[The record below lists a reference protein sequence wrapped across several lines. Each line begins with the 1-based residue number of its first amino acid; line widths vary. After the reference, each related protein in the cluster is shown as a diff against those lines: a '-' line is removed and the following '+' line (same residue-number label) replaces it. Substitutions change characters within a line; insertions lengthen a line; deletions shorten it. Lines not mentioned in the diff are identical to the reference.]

1 MSDSTI
7 AASTGIPL
15 AFVRAIRAVES
26 NGSATAVR
34 FEPHVFWRIR
44 KGLDARATG
53 PQIRDALS
61 AAELAQVPYTPGNA
75 DWRAA
80 HGLAP
85 CRISR
90 AASCSSAETD
100 AAAFQRAYAVD
111 PATAIRATSFG
122 LYQTLG
128 GHLLSLYPDPTRAVA
143 AFRANP
149 ATVSEQLLVHWLNAN
164 PEAKEAAQRGD
175 AEAFVRRYN
184 GCSDCSAYVAKF
196 RAALTRGSGGAVGGL
211 VVLITT
217 WVALRWLIS

>member
-44 KGLDARATG
+44 KGLDSRATG

-80 HGLAP
+80 HGLSP

-90 AASCSSAETD
+90 AASCSGSETD

-122 LYQTLG
+122 AFQVLG
-128 GHLLSLYPDPTRAVA
+128 GHLLGIYPDPARAVA

-149 ATVSEQLLVHWLNAN
+149 ATVSEQLLVHWINAN
-164 PEAKEAAQRGD
+164 PEAKAAAQRGD
-175 AEAFVRRYN
+175 IYGWVSRFN
-184 GCSDCSAYVAKF
+184 GCSDCTAYETKF
-196 RAALTRGSGGAVGGL
+196 RAALARGRGGGMIGGAILLIVAGL
-211 VVLITT
+211 AWKWFL
-217 WVALRWLIS
+217 